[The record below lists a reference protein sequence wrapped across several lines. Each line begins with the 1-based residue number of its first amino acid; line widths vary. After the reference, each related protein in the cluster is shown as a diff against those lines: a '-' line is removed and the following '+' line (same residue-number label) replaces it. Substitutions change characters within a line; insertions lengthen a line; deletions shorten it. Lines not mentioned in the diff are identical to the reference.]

1 MSLRARLL
9 VGMGFVAV
17 VLVVVAFVVP
27 RITRTY
33 LVDQVDAQLEQAVTS
48 GRLYHGGPP
57 GPPDGGPTFL
67 SSLYVGVVDGTGLDT
82 VYTPNVYADDPPVPK
97 VSARHVR
104 AARQDGRPFTVDSTS
119 SSLDYRLIASTDRAS
134 GNIVVVG
141 LPLDDVDSAVE
152 RLVTVE
158 VVATLA
164 IFLILGLVTWWVMR
178 LGVRPI
184 KQMTRTATAIAGGD
198 LSQRVPEV
206 AEGTEAGELG
216 TALNTMLGRIETAF
230 DERTASEARLRQF
243 VADASHELRTPVTT
257 IRGYAELYRT
267 GGLDDPDEL
276 SSAMRRTEQ
285 ESVRMGALVDD
296 LLQLA
301 RLDQGSPLELAPVDM
316 GALATDAVN
325 DARAT
330 DPDRPITASV
340 AGAAVVAGDDRRL
353 RQVVGNLVG
362 NALGAHAAG
371 HADRGAGATRRRA
384 RGPRG
389 RGPRSGDERR
399 GRRPRVRALL
409 PRRPGAVAPS
419 RRLRP
424 RPRHRR
430 GDGHRAP
437 RHGLARER
445 RGRRHDGA
453 GRAPRERLS
462 RATCRLRA
470 RPDPSRCRR
479 R

>member
-9 VGMGFVAV
+9 VGIGFVAL

-27 RITRTY
+27 RITRAY

-57 GPPDGGPTFL
+57 GPPDGGPP

-82 VYTPNVYADDPPVPK
+82 VYMPNVFAEDPPVPK
-97 VSARHVR
+97 VSAGHVR
-104 AARQDGRPFTVDSTS
+104 AASRDGRPFTVESTS
-119 SSLDYRLIASTDRAS
+119 SSLDYRLIARTDGGS
-134 GNIVVVG
+134 GEVVVVG

-164 IFLILGLVTWWVMR
+164 IFVILGLVTWWVMR

-198 LSQRVPEV
+198 LGHALGEV
-206 AEGTEAGELG
+206 ADGTEAGELG

-296 LLQLA
+296 LLHLA
-301 RLDQGSPLELAPVDM
+301 RLDQGTPLEHEPVDL

-340 AGAAVVAGDDRRL
+340 AGAVIVAGDDRRL

-362 NALGAHAAG
+362 NARVHTSPDTPIEVRVRRER
-371 HADRGAGATRRRA
+371 DRVVLEVEDHGAGM
-384 RGPRG
+384 
-389 RGPRSGDERR
+389 SE
-399 GRRPRVRALL
+399 
-409 PRRPGAVAPS
+409 AVAARAFERFYRADPARS
-419 RRLRP
+419 
-424 RPRHRR
+424 RHR
-430 GDGHRAP
+430 GGSGL
-437 RHGLARER
+437 GLAIVESTVTA
-445 RGRRHDGA
+445 HDGTVSLTSIA
-453 GRAPRERLS
+453 GQGTTVRVELPAI
-462 RATCRLRA
+462 
-470 RPDPSRCRR
+470 D
-479 R
+479 